1 MKKLS
6 LLALVAVMADSA
18 VFAEQV
24 EHLFVESYDGA
35 HFKCELRLP
44 VGDGPHPALMYI
56 HGGRG
61 GQPPGPNYAR
71 YVRSYM
77 LADGYAYF
85 DIDYRRYSIGTGD
98 LEDVVACYRYL
109 QSRPEIDPNRV
120 GIIADSYGGYLALLL
135 ASKERPAAVVACAGL
150 VDLIGLW
157 YDPARKLAPRIYRN
171 WDWFEKLLHGGMTI
185 REESDLLATGQS
197 VETED
202 QRLADEC
209 PQGLAFQWGEELAHY
224 EKIAPLE
231 QYEHIESP
239 LLYIV
244 GSEDGFKDAGKE
256 LVVKLQAIGRVAEYS
271 EHPGVGHS
279 FAFGLERDEQ
289 GDIHE
294 EFYRALQLMTGFFRR
309 WVKSP
314 AP

>member
-18 VFAEQV
+18 AFAEQV

-44 VGDGPHPALMYI
+44 VGEGPHPALMYI

-157 YDPARKLAPRIYRN
+157 YDPARKLAPQVYRN

-197 VETED
+197 VE
-202 QRLADEC
+202 
-209 PQGLAFQWGEELAHY
+209 
-224 EKIAPLE
+224 
-231 QYEHIESP
+231 
-239 LLYIV
+239 
-244 GSEDGFKDAGKE
+244 DGGTKAG
-256 LVVKLQAIGRVAEYS
+256 GRV
-271 EHPGVGHS
+271 PTRPS
-279 FAFGLERDEQ
+279 FPMGR
-289 GDIHE
+289 
-294 EFYRALQLMTGFFRR
+294 RAGRITRR
-309 WVKSP
+309 SP
-314 AP
+314 HLSSTSTSKARCSIS

>member
-18 VFAEQV
+18 AFAEQV

-35 HFKCELRLP
+35 HFKCELRLRGRIRHLCISTA
-44 VGDGPHPALMYI
+44 VGEGS
-56 HGGRG
+56 
-61 GQPPGPNYAR
+61 PPGPNYAR

-157 YDPARKLAPRIYRN
+157 YDPARKLAPRVYRN

-197 VETED
+197 VETEE
-202 QRLADEC
+202 QRLADEY
-209 PQGLAFQWGEELAHY
+209 P
-224 EKIAPLE
+224 P
-231 QYEHIESP
+231 
-239 LLYIV
+239 
-244 GSEDGFKDAGKE
+244 
-256 LVVKLQAIGRVAEYS
+256 
-271 EHPGVGHS
+271 S
-279 FAFGLERDEQ
+279 FPMGCR
-289 GDIHE
+289 
-294 EFYRALQLMTGFFRR
+294 TG
-309 WVKSP
+309 
-314 AP
+314 